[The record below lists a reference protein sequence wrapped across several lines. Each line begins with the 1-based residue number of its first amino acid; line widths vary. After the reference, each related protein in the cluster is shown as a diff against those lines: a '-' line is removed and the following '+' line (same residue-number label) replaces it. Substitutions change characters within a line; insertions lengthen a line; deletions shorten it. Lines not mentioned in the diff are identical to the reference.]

1 MLEITR
7 EERCSSRET
16 TQSYVTE
23 SIGFQF
29 EPFALMKGDE
39 KLCVCPLNSCK

>member
-39 KLCVCPLNSCK
+39 K